1 MQRKLHLALAALIAL
16 FAFPTVPAV
25 AEPKPTPPVV
35 GQVSEYE
42 LGAGTRPT
50 ALVAGPD
57 GNLWFAGIRS
67 VSGGFTDVLGKV
79 TPHGQVSEFELGT
92 HSADVGL
99 SDIAVGPDGNLWFAE
114 GGRAK
119 VGRITTAGQITEF
132 ELPPTAGSP
141 VSIAAGPDGNL
152 WFTEWLVNRIGRI
165 TTGGEVTEFPLGGE
179 GGGGGFGMAVGP
191 DGALW
196 VTKPSA
202 GSITRVGTDGSVTPF
217 PLPEEPPAGYPG
229 DIVAGPDGAL
239 WFGKAKARKAI
250 LGRITTSGE
259 VTELPLSKGSEI
271 AALASGP
278 FGDLWYGIG
287 NGRIGWVI
295 PGVTQGTTGCINSC
309 AAPVTDLAEGPEGKL
324 WFVAGVEGSSLFT
337 TPGTIGTYAPPPLEV
352 RVVGDGRVQGRKV
365 QIPVSCR
372 WTPAGRRCDGRLRL
386 FGKLPGQDVGKR
398 RQLAQRQ
405 MSLRLGAKRTISLR
419 LPRRAAAL
427 LAERGRLAVR
437 ASTTVAGGHG
447 DSSQIVLKKS

>member
-1 MQRKLHLALAALIAL
+1 MRRLVLVLVLLPLAA
-16 FAFPTVPAV
+16 PATAAAASV
-25 AEPKPTPPVV
+25 VQTPPVV

-57 GNLWFAGIRS
+57 GNLWFAGVRY

-79 TPHGQVSEFELGT
+79 APQGQVSEFELGT
-92 HSADVGL
+92 HSANVGL
-99 SDIAVGPDGNLWFAE
+99 SDIVAGPDGNLWFTE
-114 GGRAK
+114 GGRNK
-119 VGRITTAGQITEF
+119 VGRITPAGQITEF
-132 ELPPTAGSP
+132 ELPPSAGSP

-152 WFTEWLVNRIGRI
+152 WFTEWLVSRIGRI
-165 TTGGEVTEFPLGGE
+165 TTGGEVTEFPLGEGE
-179 GGGGGFGMAVGP
+179 GGGFGIAVGP

-202 GSITRVGTDGSVTPF
+202 GSIARIGTDGSLTPF
-217 PLPEEPPAGYPG
+217 PLPEEPPAGYPS

-239 WFGKAKARKAI
+239 WFGKSESRKAI

-271 AALASGP
+271 AALTSGP

-295 PGVTQGTTGCINSC
+295 PGVAEGTTGCINSC

-352 RVVGDGRVQGRKV
+352 RVVGDGRVQGRRV
-365 QIPVSCR
+365 QIPLSCR
-372 WTPAGRRCDGRLRL
+372 WTPAGKRCDGRLRL
-386 FGKLPGQDVGKR
+386 FGKLPGQDGGKQ
-398 RQLAQRQ
+398 RQLAQGR
-405 MSLRLGAKRTISLR
+405 MNLRLGTERTVSLR

-437 ASTTVAGGHG
+437 ASTTVAGGHR
-447 DSSQIVLKKS
+447 DTSRIVLRRP

>member
-1 MQRKLHLALAALIAL
+1 MQRKPHLVLAALIAL
-16 FAFPTVPAV
+16 FAFPNAAAG
-25 AEPKPTPPVV
+25 AEPTPPVV

-67 VSGGFTDVLGKV
+67 VSGGFADVLGKV
-79 TPHGQVSEFELGT
+79 TPQGQVSEFKLGT

-99 SDIAVGPDGNLWFAE
+99 GDIAVGPDGNLWFTE
-114 GGRAK
+114 GGRTK
-119 VGRITTAGQITEF
+119 VGRITTSGQIAEF
-132 ELPPTAGSP
+132 DLPQGAGSATA
-141 VSIAAGPDGNL
+141 IAAGSDGNL
-152 WFTEWLVNRIGRI
+152 WFTESGVSRIGRI
-165 TTGGEVTEFPLGGE
+165 TPSGEVTEFPLGGARE
-179 GGGGGFGMAVGP
+179 FWGGGIAAGP

-196 VTKPSA
+196 VTLPGA
-202 GSITRVGTDGSVTPF
+202 GAIARIGTDGSEADF
-217 PLPEEPPAGYPG
+217 PLPEEAPAGYPN

-239 WFGKAKARKAI
+239 WFGKSRGAT
-250 LGRITTSGE
+250 LGRITTGGE
-259 VTELPLSKGSEI
+259 ITQLTLSRGPTI

-352 RVVGDGRVQGRKV
+352 RVVGDGQVQGRKV

-372 WTPAGRRCDGRLRL
+372 WTPAGKRCDGRLRL
-386 FGKLPGQDVGKR
+386 FGKLPGQDGGKR
-398 RQLAQRQ
+398 RQLAQGR
-405 MSLRLGAKRTISLR
+405 MNLRLGAKRTISLR
-419 LPRRAAAL
+419 LPTRAAAL

-437 ASTTVAGGHG
+437 ASTTVAGGRR
-447 DSSQIVLKKS
+447 DSSRIVLKKS